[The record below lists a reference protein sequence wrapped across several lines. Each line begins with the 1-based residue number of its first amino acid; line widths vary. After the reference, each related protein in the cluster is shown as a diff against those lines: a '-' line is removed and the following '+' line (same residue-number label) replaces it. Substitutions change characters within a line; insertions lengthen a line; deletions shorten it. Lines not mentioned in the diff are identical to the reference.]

1 MVYKRM
7 VEIGRV
13 VFVAKGDGNGKLAT
27 IVDVVDGNR
36 ALIDGPTTGV
46 KRSVRN
52 FKDLHL
58 TKFRIPLRHGM
69 RTRNVKKAFDEAKIS
84 EKWAETQW
92 AQKLV
97 RKEIKAKMTDFD
109 RFKLM
114 RAKQLRNRLV
124 RLQVA
129 KLRKTKK
136 AEKPAKGK

>member
-13 VFVAKGDGNGKLAT
+13 VFVAKGDDDGKLAA

-36 ALIDGPTTGV
+36 ALVDGPSTGV

-69 RTRNVKKAFDEAKIS
+69 RTKNVKKAFDEAKIS
-84 EKWAETQW
+84 EKWAETLW
-92 AQKLV
+92 AQKLAK
-97 RKEIKAKMTDFD
+97 KEIKAKMTDFD

-124 RLQVA
+124 RLQLA
-129 KLRKTKK
+129 KLRKTRKTGK
-136 AEKPAKGK
+136 PTKEK

>member
-13 VFVAKGDGNGKLAT
+13 VFVAKGDAGGKLAT

-36 ALIDGPTTGV
+36 ALIDGPSTGV
-46 KRSVRN
+46 RRSVRN

-69 RTRNVKKAFDEAKIS
+69 RTKNK
-84 EKWAETQW
+84 T
-92 AQKLV
+92 
-97 RKEIKAKMTDFD
+97 KMTDFD

-129 KLRKTKK
+129 KLRKTRK
-136 AEKPAKGK
+136 AEKPAGGK

>member
-1 MVYKRM
+1 MVYKKV

-13 VFVAKGDGNGKLAT
+13 VFVAKGDGGGKLAT

-46 KRSVRN
+46 RRSVRN

-58 TKFRIPLRHGM
+58 TKFHIPLRHGM
-69 RTRNVKKAFDEAKIS
+69 RTKNVKKAFDEAKIS
-84 EKWAETQW
+84 EKWAETLW
-92 AQKLV
+92 AQKLA
-97 RKEIKAKMTDFD
+97 KKAIKAKMTDFD

-124 RLQVA
+124 RLQMA
-129 KLRKTKK
+129 KLSKARKAKK
-136 AEKPAKGK
+136 TG

>member
-13 VFVAKGDGNGKLAT
+13 VFVAKGDGDGKLAT
-27 IVDVVDGNR
+27 IVDVVDSNR
-36 ALIDGPTTGV
+36 ALIDGPSTGV
-46 KRSVRN
+46 RRSVRN

-69 RTRNVKKAFDEAKIS
+69 RTKNVKKAFDEAKIS
-84 EKWAETQW
+84 EKWVETLW
-92 AQKLV
+92 AQKLAK
-97 RKEIKAKMTDFD
+97 KEIKAKMTDFD

-124 RLQVA
+124 RLQMA
-129 KLRKTKK
+129 KLRKSKK
-136 AEKPAKGK
+136 AKKLAKVK